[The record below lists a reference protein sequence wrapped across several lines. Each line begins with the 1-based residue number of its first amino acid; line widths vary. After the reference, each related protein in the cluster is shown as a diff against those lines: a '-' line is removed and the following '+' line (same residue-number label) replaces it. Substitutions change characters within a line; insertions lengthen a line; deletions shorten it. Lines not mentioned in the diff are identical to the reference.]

1 MCVCAY
7 CMLPHFLKTT
17 RQKIR
22 PSQKKEKERLKV
34 HVLKYMSIPVSARKE
49 SLNFFEGTLF
59 FYN

>member
-1 MCVCAY
+1 
-7 CMLPHFLKTT
+7 MLPHFLKTT